1 MENVQNKSMYLGKLE
16 RCYKTIQ
23 QFKIRVDSY
32 LYEPKTV
39 ALFETKTYLKNKI
52 LKLSDANEKLLNY
65 MRSSKEL
72 VPEQYKL
79 VNHHIRETFELEFDF
94 LEYTMR
100 FRQPV

>member
-1 MENVQNKSMYLGKLE
+1 MEKVQNKSMCLGKLE
-16 RCYKTIQ
+16 RCYNTIQ
-23 QFKIRVDSY
+23 QFKVRVDSY

-52 LKLSDANEKLLNY
+52 SKLSDANEKLLKY
-65 MRSSKEL
+65 MKSSKEL

-79 VNHHIRETFELEFDF
+79 VNRHIRDTFELEFDF
-94 LEYTMR
+94 LEYTTR